1 MLASLP
7 AGASYDSLVH
17 ISSQGLWVSTLRGTH
32 QTSNGCITLNSGFTM
47 PGENEGQLRPKSSLD
62 LKDVR
67 TGLQLMKDMAPLP
80 WWCPG
85 YKLKLSEISFKLD
98 LDLDCKFINFVNLHS
113 N

>member
-1 MLASLP
+1 ML
-7 AGASYDSLVH
+7 
-17 ISSQGLWVSTLRGTH
+17 
-32 QTSNGCITLNSGFTM
+32 
-47 PGENEGQLRPKSSLD
+47 GENEGQLRPKSSLD

-67 TGLQLMKDMAPLP
+67 TGLQLMKDMAQLP

-113 N
+113 NFGNFYPILTYFGALVKELSI